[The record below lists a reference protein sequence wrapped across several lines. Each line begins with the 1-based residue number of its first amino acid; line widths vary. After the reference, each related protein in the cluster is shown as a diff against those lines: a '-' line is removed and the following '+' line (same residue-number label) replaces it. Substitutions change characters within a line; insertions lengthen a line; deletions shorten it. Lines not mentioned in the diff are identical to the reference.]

1 MPLPGRLLFCILA
14 FMPYERGTQLD
25 LLEAYEQNHGQL
37 LEVLGQLQA
46 AISTHY
52 RNDHPREPQHVGK
65 QEEIYAMLFAVL
77 DFAREQS
84 A

>member
-1 MPLPGRLLFCILA
+1 MS
-14 FMPYERGTQLD
+14 YERGTQPD

-46 AISTHY
+46 TLSANY
-52 RNDHPREPQHVGK
+52 RSDQPRQPEHVGK
-65 QEEIYAMLFAVL
+65 QEEISAMLFAVL
-77 DFAREQS
+77 ESARETS

>member
-1 MPLPGRLLFCILA
+1 MS
-14 FMPYERGTQLD
+14 YERGTQPD

-46 AISTHY
+46 TLSANY
-52 RNDHPREPQHVGK
+52 RSDQPRQPEHIGK
-65 QEEIYAMLFAVL
+65 QEELYAMLSAVL
-77 DFAREQS
+77 DFARERS